1 MNIPHTY
8 LELLEK
14 KGIPAKRRDIE
25 ITFKRNNNENVLEP
39 QEIKPVQE
47 NEKDEMTE
55 ETFAEEQSVQM
66 KPPREP
72 KQI

>member
-25 ITFKRNNNENVLEP
+25 ITFKKNNNDNVLEP
-39 QEIKPVQE
+39 TEIEPVQE

-55 ETFAEEQSVQM
+55 EIVQ
-66 KPPREP
+66 KNQVN
-72 KQI
+72 K